1 MVKYYKLEVSDL
13 DDELQ
18 LQRELDVHYPPG
30 RHDMENMFRIDWDAQ
45 TIAFS
50 SNPSIKYRPRDP
62 AQWEKFRT
70 VVDDNSSIMM
80 VEIRQGV
87 GKFSL
92 RSSAHSFIIDFERVP
107 VIAEDARGK
116 DVVRALMRIVDV
128 LDGPSL

>member
-18 LQRELDVHYPPG
+18 LQRELDVHYTPG
-30 RHDMENMFRIDWDAQ
+30 RHDMEKMFQINWDAQ

-50 SNPSIKYRPRDP
+50 ANSSIKYRPRNP
-62 AQWEKFRT
+62 AQWGEFRT

-107 VIAEDARGK
+107 VTAQDAEGK
-116 DVVRALMRIVDV
+116 GVFRALMRIVDV

>member
-1 MVKYYKLEVSDL
+1 MVKHYSLEVSGH
-13 DDELQ
+13 DDELR
-18 LQRELDVHYPPG
+18 LEDELGVSFSPG
-30 RHDMENMFRIDWDAQ
+30 ISESDDMFIIDWDAQ

-50 SNPSIKYRPRDP
+50 RNPGIKYKPKDP

-70 VVDDNSSIMM
+70 VAGDDTSIMK

-92 RSSAHSFIIDFERVP
+92 RSSAHSFMIGFERVP
-107 VIAEDARGK
+107 TSAKGR

>member
-1 MVKYYKLEVSDL
+1 MVKFYKLEVSNH
-13 DDELQ
+13 DDELR
-18 LQRELDVHYPPG
+18 LKDELGVSYSPG
-30 RHDMENMFRIDWDAQ
+30 NTESENMFEIDWNAQ

-50 SNPSIKYRPRDP
+50 RNSSIKYRPRKP
-62 AQWEKFRT
+62 ALWGEFRT
-70 VVDDNSSIMM
+70 VAGDDSSIMK

-92 RSSAHSFIIDFERVP
+92 RSSAHSLIIDFERVP